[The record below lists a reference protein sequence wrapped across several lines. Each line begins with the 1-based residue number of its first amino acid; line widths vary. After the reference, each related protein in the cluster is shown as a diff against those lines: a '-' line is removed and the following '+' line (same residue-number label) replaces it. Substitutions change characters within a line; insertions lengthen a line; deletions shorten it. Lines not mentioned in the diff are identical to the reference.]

1 MNTGACAM
9 SSDQT
14 QAGHVPWGGVPVPYT
29 TRARDWVF
37 VPVNHLPIDL
47 PRAALEAV
55 SVNILPVCILFGK
68 SKP

>member
-1 MNTGACAM
+1 M

-55 SVNILPVCILFGK
+55 SVNILPV
-68 SKP
+68 

>member
-1 MNTGACAM
+1 M

-14 QAGHVPWGGVPVPYT
+14 QWGHVPWGGIPVPYT
-29 TRARDWVF
+29 NCTKNLVF
-37 VPVNHLPIDL
+37 VPVKHPPIDL